1 MDNQNNKFGGFWT
14 EEKIGIFLKYVQAYL
29 KIMAKQ
35 NFELIYFDG
44 FAGSGEIE
52 SKNYGTLIE
61 GVAIKVLNL
70 DFHKKFD
77 FYYFVELKKTKL
89 KKLESKILKC
99 TKNDKNIVYVDDDCN
114 KKLIDMSNYLRYNT
128 FTRALAF
135 IDPYGLEV
143 NWNSISSF
151 KGLGIDMWIL
161 IPTGGVNRMLTLDGN
176 IEESWMNKLSS
187 FLGLTKEEIK
197 EYFYKEKIEYTLFGE
212 EKKTEKERKTVQK
225 ILELYEKQLKT
236 VFEFVSKG
244 FPLKNSKGSIMFHF
258 LLATNNASGFKIAND
273 IIGKELTK

>member
-14 EEKIGIFLKYVQAYL
+14 EEKIEIFLKYVHAYL

-70 DFHKKFD
+70 DFDKKFD
-77 FYYFVELKKTKL
+77 YYYFVELNKAKL
-89 KKLESKILKC
+89 KKLENKIIKC

-114 KKLIDMSNYLRYNT
+114 KKLLDMSVYLRSNK

-143 NWNSISSF
+143 NWNSISSY

-176 IEESWMNKLSS
+176 IKESWMKKLSS

-197 EYFYKEKIEYTLFGE
+197 EYFYKERIEYTLFGE
-212 EKKTEKERKTVQK
+212 EKKTEKERKAVQK
-225 ILELYEKQLKT
+225 VLELYEKQLKT

-258 LLATNNASGFKIAND
+258 LLATNNKSGFKIAND